1 MRFFSKNIDTERLKI
16 RPIHVRDIPSLVEIF
31 KSKDVAEHLHTITY
45 PFTHQDGRELLE
57 LMKKDMCFGVS
68 LKNKSELIGA
78 IWLRILNTEQKE
90 IGYVLDRAFWG
101 QGLIKEA
108 IREVIQSKVKKKTKT
123 LIATTTLSNE
133 RSQQVLKDLGFE
145 CLGVFERDYKTAA
158 EASRYI
164 TKWQLVMQK

>member
-1 MRFFSKNIDTERLKI
+1 MRLLSKNIETERLNI
-16 RPIHVRDIPSLVEIF
+16 RPIHAKDIPSLVEIF
-31 KSKDVAEHLHTITY
+31 KSAEVVEHLHTIKF

-68 LKNKSELIGA
+68 LKDKKELIGA
-78 IWLRILNTEQKE
+78 IWLRTLTPEQKE

-101 QGLIKEA
+101 KGLIKEA
-108 IREVIQSKVKKKTKT
+108 LREVIQSKVKNKT
-123 LIATTTLSNE
+123 LIATTTLANE

-145 CLGVFERDYKTAA
+145 CLGVFERDYETAA

-164 TKWQLVMQK
+164 TKWELGIKNI